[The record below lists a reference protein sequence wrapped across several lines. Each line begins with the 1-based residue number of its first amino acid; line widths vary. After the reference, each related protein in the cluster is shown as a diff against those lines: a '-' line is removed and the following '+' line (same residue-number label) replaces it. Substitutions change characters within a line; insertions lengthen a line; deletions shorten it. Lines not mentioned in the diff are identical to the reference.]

1 MKISGKNA
9 IGFQL
14 SQLGEKTF
22 KSFDPARNVENESL
36 FYEAT
41 PAEVEE
47 AMKCAGAVCEAYAQ
61 LPGKRRGDF
70 LRRIATLMDKN
81 QDVLL
86 EEYVRESGLKQARA
100 KSELARTLFHLNAFA
115 ELISQEG
122 WDLIHEDPAEPNRLP
137 VPRPGLIKMYFPIG
151 TVVVFGASN
160 FPFAYS
166 TVGGDTVA
174 ALAAGCPVVVK
185 SHPMHAGTGDLV
197 AQLVVQAA
205 QETGMP
211 EGVFGH
217 LQVQDLEIAQSLVLH
232 PVTKAVG
239 FTGSFKGGMALY
251 RLAQQ
256 RPDPIPVFSEM
267 GSVNPV
273 IVLPEV
279 MAENA
284 AGIAAK
290 IADSLTQSSGQFC
303 TNPGL
308 IFVTENPALADFRNA
323 LVAALR
329 NKEPETMLHP
339 SIHTR
344 YNELRERVKQQPG
357 VEILVESGTGG
368 QPNTG
373 QIQLSQVDAQHF
385 MENPLLEEEVFG
397 PHSLLVVCPDS
408 NTLKQVIQG
417 LDAQLTA
424 SVFAKAQEF
433 LGQKHLIFLLQ
444 QKVGRIILNGVPT
457 GVEVSPAMHH
467 GGPFPATT
475 DSRFTAVGTDAIY
488 RFLRA
493 ICYQNFPQE
502 YFPKKLNDRDF

>member
-1 MKISGKNA
+1 MKISGKNT

-14 SQLGEKTF
+14 SQQGNQTF
-22 KSFDPARNVENESL
+22 KSFDPARNVENETV

-47 AMKCAGAVCEAYAQ
+47 AMRLAAAACEPFAQ
-61 LPGKRRGDF
+61 LSGKKRGDF
-70 LRRIATLMDKN
+70 LRRIARLMD
-81 QDVLL
+81 QHRDVLL
-86 EEYVRESGLKQARA
+86 EEYMRESGLRIARGEVGL
-100 KSELARTLFHLNAFA
+100 KRTLYHLNAYA
-115 ELISQEG
+115 EMISADSWG
-122 WDLIHEDPAEPNRLP
+122 LVNDDPAEPNRQPIPKPSLT
-137 VPRPGLIKMYFPIG
+137 KMYFPIG

-174 ALAAGCPVVVK
+174 AFAAGCPVVVK

-205 QETGMP
+205 QETRMP
-211 EGVFGH
+211 EGVFAH
-217 LQVQDLEIAQSLVLH
+217 LQVRNFEVGQSLVLH

-251 RLAQQ
+251 KLAQQ
-256 RPDPIPVFSEM
+256 RPEPIPVFAEM

-290 IADSLTQSSGQFC
+290 IADSITQSSGQFC

-308 IFVTENPALADFRNA
+308 IFVIENPALQEFREALVNA
-323 LVAALR
+323 LKA
-329 NKEPETMLHP
+329 KEPETMLHP
-339 SIHTR
+339 SIWEN
-344 YNELRERVKQQPG
+344 YNQLRARVKAQPG
-357 VEILVESGTGG
+357 VEILVESDTGG

-385 MENPLLEEEVFG
+385 MENHILEEEVFG
-397 PHSLLVVCPDS
+397 PHSLLVVCPD
-408 NTLKQVIQG
+408 NRTLKQVIQG
-417 LDAQLTA
+417 MDAQLTA
-424 SVFAKAQEF
+424 SVFAKAHEF
-433 LGQKHLIFLLQ
+433 LGQKDLIFRLQ

-457 GVEVSPAMHH
+457 GVEVSPSMHH

-475 DSRFTAVGTDAIY
+475 DSRFTAVGTDAVY

-502 YFPKKLNDRDF
+502 YFPKKANRE